1 MSRIFS
7 LFLAIFLVTASLGYA
22 AGQDIY
28 VVENVITSIAG
39 KSPTDA
45 RNQAI
50 ASARRDAFLIL
61 LTRLELNTKMAD
73 TVNNQE
79 IAEMVRSEQ
88 IEGEKISGNTYS
100 GNFNIT
106 FAKDFVDHILAQ
118 KNLPRSEA
126 KKEGTYLLIPAKIV
140 KQKIILWEENN
151 DWKKAITKNING
163 NKKNKF
169 IVPEA
174 DMADIS
180 LINRDNILNSDYST
194 LEPIINK
201 YKAEAAYILIFSFD
215 EIENKVN
222 INISYIR
229 KLQKK
234 QIKLSF
240 VNADHLDYSSLME
253 KVSNKTIDYLIN
265 AQVIEKTSP
274 SLGLVYIEIPISN
287 FENWFLIKN
296 RIEKSNLVSQFNIES
311 ISKDYAVITI
321 KYVDNDKTIIE
332 AFGEIGLQLNQARE
346 GHYILSN

>member
-7 LFLAIFLVTASLGYA
+7 LFLGFFLITTSISYA
-22 AGQDIY
+22 ASQDIY
-28 VVENVITSIAG
+28 VVENVITSITG

-73 TVNNQE
+73 MVNNQE
-79 IAEMVRSEQ
+79 ISEMVRSEQ

-140 KQKIILWEENN
+140 KQKIILWEETN
-151 DWKKAITKNING
+151 DWKKAITKNIHS

-201 YKAEAAYILIFSFD
+201 YKAEAAYILMFSFD
-215 EIENKVN
+215 EVENKVN

-240 VNADHLDYSSLME
+240 VNADHLDYQSLME
-253 KVSNKTIDYLIN
+253 KVSNKTIDYLIS

-274 SLGLVYIEIPISN
+274 NSGTVHVEIPISS

-296 RIEKSNLVSQFNIES
+296 KIEKSNLVTQFNIES

-321 KYVDNDKTIIE
+321 KYIDNDQTIIE
-332 AFGEIGLQLNQARE
+332 AFGEIGLQLNQARDSY
-346 GHYILSN
+346 YILSN